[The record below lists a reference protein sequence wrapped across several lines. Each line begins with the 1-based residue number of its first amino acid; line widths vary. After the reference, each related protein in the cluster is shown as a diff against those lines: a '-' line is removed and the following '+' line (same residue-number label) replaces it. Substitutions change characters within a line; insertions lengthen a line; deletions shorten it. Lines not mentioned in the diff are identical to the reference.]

1 MAYDFN
7 GSSDYIEATSAVV
20 TGVPLTMAC
29 WFNSDSTTVNQVLM
43 ALTNATGA
51 QRIFLE
57 ANGTLVGD
65 PIRARV
71 LNESATTSTGY
82 SANTWHHA
90 AGVFASTTSRRAY
103 LDGVSSTEGTTTASP
118 TGINTTSI
126 GYLLFSS
133 ARSVFMDGRIAE
145 AAIWN
150 VALEASEIAAL
161 AKGFKPSLIR
171 PSNLRFYAPLVR
183 EIADY
188 SQARALTSSSPAVAV
203 HPRRIS

>member
-7 GSSDYIEATSAVV
+7 GSSDYIEAASAVV

-57 ANGTLVGD
+57 ANGSLVGD

-126 GYLLFSS
+126 GYILFSS

-161 AKGFKPSLIR
+161 AKGFRPSLIR

-203 HPRRIS
+203 HPRRIA